1 MAHFIMSSAPRP
13 RRSANPF
20 QAFLGVSYAARG
32 TDNLILPLHDKAS
45 PSPAHRLYFGDHE
58 LSFRGIETSSHD
70 LLRADLRA
78 WLGYISMKSL
88 GEH

>member
-45 PSPAHRLYFGDHE
+45 PPLFPLLIVCILGIMSSRFEALRHQVTTYCE
-58 LSFRGIETSSHD
+58 LI
-70 LLRADLRA
+70 
-78 WLGYISMKSL
+78 
-88 GEH
+88 